1 MEININTNLKPLF
14 SMINKCSS
22 IESHY
27 AQMICIEDNL
37 EEFNKKIKNIL
48 ENNCSTD
55 LKNSWENI
63 LHETIEPLTKIYQI
77 LDQANA
83 KLLSKNSS
91 NADEIWEKF
100 NTQLNELDKIYS
112 NLNELGL
119 QILPEKQLVEWK
131 IQMNEFK
138 NRILTM
144 FSSNADTCRIEL
156 QLIEK
161 YTPDELEIISQI
173 LNDQNIKNF
182 QLNNNQSFE
191 EDYLLAY
198 DELQTEFI

>member
-1 MEININTNLKPLF
+1 
-14 SMINKCSS
+14 
-22 IESHY
+22 
-27 AQMICIEDNL
+27 
-37 EEFNKKIKNIL
+37 
-48 ENNCSTD
+48 
-55 LKNSWENI
+55 
-63 LHETIEPLTKIYQI
+63 
-77 LDQANA
+77 
-83 KLLSKNSS
+83 
-91 NADEIWEKF
+91 
-100 NTQLNELDKIYS
+100 
-112 NLNELGL
+112 
-119 QILPEKQLVEWK
+119 
-131 IQMNEFK
+131 MNEFK